1 MKMARARKRSRQ
13 KARTRKT
20 GDNKPW
26 SVTRITDA
34 RYPGIV
40 LRVSELTKDGPLYLI
55 RGKKPGDKKTNQ
67 TMRSLR
73 IRRAEL
79 GDTDEVQQQAARDLA
94 RKYIA
99 AIARGEDV
107 GPMHGPAPAA
117 DGSLT
122 LSEAVDR
129 YEVDGFHGR
138 RESYRTQACRSIR
151 NIAKFLQNKAIADLT
166 LSDVRRY
173 VEHRK
178 KKDGVTAAAE
188 FDVKA
193 LRAMLNW
200 LVEDRLIERSPLPP
214 RLRIG
219 KIVGTFAKRRPAMT
233 KERHEKLLNAAAKL
247 PSDYSKHAFP
257 VLLTLLAETAH
268 RISAILALRWRDI
281 DFHAHPGVAP
291 DGLIHWYVGRAED
304 NKAYEH
310 MTPMTPLIREAL
322 LQWREYAPGLPL
334 ARVFPAPRTANEPLK
349 RSTVTQWYKAAE
361 KMAKLEHIDGGALHM
376 YRRGWNTD
384 RNHMPM
390 KVRMN
395 YMGIR
400 NATTLMTS
408 YDQPEPAALL
418 QVANYRP

>member
-1 MKMARARKRSRQ
+1 MARTTRKRSRP

-20 GDNKPW
+20 GEKPW

-40 LRVSELTKDGPLYLI
+40 LRIAELTAGGPLYLI
-55 RGKKPGDKKTNQ
+55 RGKKPGEGSTTNQ
-67 TMRSLR
+67 KMTSLG
-73 IRRAEL
+73 IRRADL
-79 GDTDEVQQQAARDLA
+79 GPDEVQEQAARDLA

-99 AIARGEDV
+99 AIAKGEDV
-107 GPMHGPAPAA
+107 GPMRGPAPAA

-122 LSEAVDR
+122 LNEAVDR
-129 YEVDGFHGR
+129 WEVDGFHGR
-138 RESYRTQACRSIR
+138 RESYRKQSCRNNR
-151 NIAKFLQNKAIADLT
+151 RIAKFLQNKAVADLT

-188 FDVKA
+188 FDIKS

-200 LVEDRLIERSPLPP
+200 LIEDRLIERSPLP

-233 KERHEKLLNAAAKL
+233 TDKHEKLLKAAAKL
-247 PSDYSKHAFP
+247 PSDYSAHAFP

-268 RISAILALRWRDI
+268 RISAILSLQWRDL
-281 DFHAHPGVAP
+281 DFETHPGVAP
-291 DGLIHWYVGRAED
+291 DGLIHWYAGRAED

-310 MTPMTPLIREAL
+310 FTPMTLLIREAL

-334 ARVFPAPRTANEPLK
+334 ARVFPAPRTSNKPLT
-349 RSTVTQWYKAAE
+349 RSTVTQWFRAAE
-361 KMAKLEHIDGGALHM
+361 KIAKLEHIHGGALHM

-384 RNHMPM
+384 RNHLPM

-395 YMGIR
+395 YMGLR
-400 NATTLMTS
+400 SSVTLMTS